1 MRYNKEVLKH
11 FFIALVCTLSKF
23 MWMEKINYCNSSNK
37 CWTSDKHRPLIRIS
51 PLTLR
56 SE

>member
-1 MRYNKEVLKH
+1 MRYNKEMLKH

-23 MWMEKINYCNSSNK
+23 MWMENINYCNSCNK
-37 CWTSDKHRPLIRIS
+37 CWSSDKHHPLIRIS

-56 SE
+56 SK

>member
-11 FFIALVCTLSKF
+11 FFISLVCTLSKF

-37 CWTSDKHRPLIRIS
+37 CWTSDKHRPLITIS